1 MKHFM
6 AVFTGTKEGLQRWQ
20 QRFADPKKREAE
32 ERKGMDAWKKW
43 SDEHEDAIVEGGGP
57 LGKTKRVT
65 KDGIA
70 DTSNNLAAFTIVEA
84 ETPEEAAKM
93 FLDHPHFT
101 IFPGEAVE
109 IMDILPIPT
118 RH

>member
-1 MKHFM
+1 MKHFV
-6 AVFTGTKEGLQRWQ
+6 AVFTGTKEGRERWQ

-43 SDEHEDAIVEGGGP
+43 ADEYGDAIVEGGGP
-57 LGKTKRVT
+57 LGKTKRVS
-65 KDGIA
+65 KQGVE

-84 ETPEEAAKM
+84 ESQEEAAKM
-93 FLDHPHFT
+93 FLDHPHFA

-109 IMDILPIPT
+109 VMEVLPIP

>member
-1 MKHFM
+1 MKQFM
-6 AVFTGTKEGLQRWQ
+6 AVFTGSREGMERWS

-43 SDEHEDAIVEGGGP
+43 KTDHEDAIVEEGGP

-65 KDGIA
+65 KEGVK

-84 ETPEEAAKM
+84 DSQDEAAKL
-93 FLDHPHFT
+93 FIDHPHFT

-109 IMDILPIPT
+109 IMELLPIP